1 MCTVLLPPGA
11 NLIAV
16 NKYIIS
22 YHISYHINDMGGALA
37 RLEARRGY
45 TKFLWGNLME
55 RDHLVDPD
63 VDGRVILI
71 YTFRRCD
78 GIHGLD

>member
-22 YHISYHINDMGGALA
+22 IDFEPPAVYILQSCVICGGQVVTA
-37 RLEARRGY
+37 Y
-45 TKFLWGNLME
+45 T
-55 RDHLVDPD
+55 
-63 VDGRVILI
+63 
-71 YTFRRCD
+71 
-78 GIHGLD
+78 